1 MEKQFYNFVKE
12 VYDKQLGVEGIAI
25 ADGEKILM
33 EHHFTPDQARNIYS
47 HTKSYMSTA
56 VGLAIADG
64 KLSLDDRL
72 AEFFPEAVPENA
84 QPELFEI
91 RLRHLLMMSSGFHE
105 PYLMGANRRAGVGAP
120 DYVKYMLSRPVKVQ
134 PGSEFVY
141 STADSILAGRMVEK
155 AVENGFQSICMSCF
169 FEPLGQGFPIW
180 ENCPQGHPIGGGGMF
195 MTLSNMLKIGQV
207 YLMDGKWKGTALVDP
222 AWIKEATAKR
232 SKHQEPGNDIWFV
245 VIGYQFGKS

>member
-1 MEKQFYNFVKE
+1 
-12 VYDKQLGVEGIAI
+12 
-25 ADGEKILM
+25 
-33 EHHFTPDQARNIYS
+33 
-47 HTKSYMSTA
+47 MSTA

-141 STADSILAGRMVEK
+141 STADSILAGRMVERSDTRPYLLP
-155 AVENGFQSICMSCF
+155 NPG
-169 FEPLGQGFPIW
+169 
-180 ENCPQGHPIGGGGMF
+180 PQTFLPPEGSADSQTF
-195 MTLSNMLKIGQV
+195 CLCL
-207 YLMDGKWKGTALVDP
+207 
-222 AWIKEATAKR
+222 
-232 SKHQEPGNDIWFV
+232 
-245 VIGYQFGKS
+245 

>member
-134 PGSEFVY
+134 PGSEFIY

-155 AVENGFQSICMSCF
+155 AVGKRLSEYLYERF
-169 FEPLGQGFPIW
+169 F
-180 ENCPQGHPIGGGGMF
+180 
-195 MTLSNMLKIGQV
+195 
-207 YLMDGKWKGTALVDP
+207 
-222 AWIKEATAKR
+222 
-232 SKHQEPGNDIWFV
+232 
-245 VIGYQFGKS
+245 

>member
-120 DYVKYMLSRPVKVQ
+120 DYVKYML
-134 PGSEFVY
+134 
-141 STADSILAGRMVEK
+141 TAFWQ
-155 AVENGFQSICMSCF
+155 AVWWKRQWENGFQSICMSAF
-169 FEPLGQGFPIW
+169 LNPSDRAFR
-180 ENCPQGHPIGGGGMF
+180 
-195 MTLSNMLKIGQV
+195 S
-207 YLMDGKWKGTALVDP
+207 GKTVLRD
-222 AWIKEATAKR
+222 IR
-232 SKHQEPGNDIWFV
+232 SV
-245 VIGYQFGKS
+245 AAACS

>member
-120 DYVKYMLSRPVKVQ
+120 DYSGRPYGGK
-134 PGSEFVY
+134 GSGK
-141 STADSILAGRMVEK
+141 TAFRVSV
-155 AVENGFQSICMSCF
+155 
-169 FEPLGQGFPIW
+169 
-180 ENCPQGHPIGGGGMF
+180 
-195 MTLSNMLKIGQV
+195 
-207 YLMDGKWKGTALVDP
+207 
-222 AWIKEATAKR
+222 
-232 SKHQEPGNDIWFV
+232 
-245 VIGYQFGKS
+245 

>member
-72 AEFFPEAVPENA
+72 AEF
-84 QPELFEI
+84 
-91 RLRHLLMMSSGFHE
+91 S
-105 PYLMGANRRAGVGAP
+105 RRRFRR
-120 DYVKYMLSRPVKVQ
+120 MHSRSCLK
-134 PGSEFVY
+134 FV
-141 STADSILAGRMVEK
+141 
-155 AVENGFQSICMSCF
+155 C
-169 FEPLGQGFPIW
+169 
-180 ENCPQGHPIGGGGMF
+180 
-195 MTLSNMLKIGQV
+195 
-207 YLMDGKWKGTALVDP
+207 
-222 AWIKEATAKR
+222 
-232 SKHQEPGNDIWFV
+232 
-245 VIGYQFGKS
+245 VIFL

>member
-91 RLRHLLMMSSGFHE
+91 RLRK
-105 PYLMGANRRAGVGAP
+105 PACRCRGAGLRQIYAEQTR
-120 DYVKYMLSRPVKVQ
+120 
-134 PGSEFVY
+134 
-141 STADSILAGRMVEK
+141 
-155 AVENGFQSICMSCF
+155 
-169 FEPLGQGFPIW
+169 
-180 ENCPQGHPIGGGGMF
+180 
-195 MTLSNMLKIGQV
+195 
-207 YLMDGKWKGTALVDP
+207 KGTAGQRIRLFNGRQHSGRP
-222 AWIKEATAKR
+222 YGGKGSGKTAFR
-232 SKHQEPGNDIWFV
+232 VSV
-245 VIGYQFGKS
+245 

>member
-91 RLRHLLMMSSGFHE
+91 RLRH
-105 PYLMGANRRAGVGAP
+105 RAVS
-120 DYVKYMLSRPVKVQ
+120 MNH
-134 PGSEFVY
+134 
-141 STADSILAGRMVEK
+141 I
-155 AVENGFQSICMSCF
+155 
-169 FEPLGQGFPIW
+169 
-180 ENCPQGHPIGGGGMF
+180 
-195 MTLSNMLKIGQV
+195 
-207 YLMDGKWKGTALVDP
+207 
-222 AWIKEATAKR
+222 
-232 SKHQEPGNDIWFV
+232 
-245 VIGYQFGKS
+245 

>member
-33 EHHFTPDQARNIYS
+33 EHHFTPDQAEIS
-47 HTKSYMSTA
+47 ILTQKSYMSTA

-72 AEFFPEAVPENA
+72 ASFSGGSSGKCTAR
-84 QPELFEI
+84 LFEI

-120 DYVKYMLSRPVKVQ
+120 DYVKYMLSRPEKVQ

-155 AVENGFQSICMSCF
+155 AVGKRLSEYLYERFLNPRTGLSD
-169 FEPLGQGFPIW
+169 LGK
-180 ENCPQGHPIGGGGMF
+180 
-195 MTLSNMLKIGQV
+195 LSS
-207 YLMDGKWKGTALVDP
+207 GTSDRWRRHVHDA
-222 AWIKEATAKR
+222 
-232 SKHQEPGNDIWFV
+232 F
-245 VIGYQFGKS
+245 

>member
-84 QPELFEI
+84 QPELFEKEV
-91 RLRHLLMMSSGFHE
+91 S
-105 PYLMGANRRAGVGAP
+105 N
-120 DYVKYMLSRPVKVQ
+120 
-134 PGSEFVY
+134 
-141 STADSILAGRMVEK
+141 MVEVRSRGASLFGLTTYGQYAIEDTVNFTVYVPRTDPLLTTSL
-155 AVENGFQSICMSCF
+155 AVVPLQLLAYYISCA
-169 FEPLGQGFPIW
+169 
-180 ENCPQGHPIGGGGMF
+180 
-195 MTLSNMLKIGQV
+195 
-207 YLMDGKWKGTALVDP
+207 KGLDVDKP
-222 AWIKEATAKR
+222 RNLAK
-232 SKHQEPGNDIWFV
+232 SVTVE
-245 VIGYQFGKS
+245 

>member
-120 DYVKYMLSRPVKVQ
+120 DYVKTR
-134 PGSEFVY
+134 
-141 STADSILAGRMVEK
+141 
-155 AVENGFQSICMSCF
+155 
-169 FEPLGQGFPIW
+169 
-180 ENCPQGHPIGGGGMF
+180 
-195 MTLSNMLKIGQV
+195 
-207 YLMDGKWKGTALVDP
+207 KGTAGQRIRLFNGRQHSGRP
-222 AWIKEATAKR
+222 YGGKGSGKTAFR
-232 SKHQEPGNDIWFV
+232 VSV
-245 VIGYQFGKS
+245 

>member
-91 RLRHLLMMSSGFHE
+91 RL
-105 PYLMGANRRAGVGAP
+105 
-120 DYVKYMLSRPVKVQ
+120 
-134 PGSEFVY
+134 
-141 STADSILAGRMVEK
+141 
-155 AVENGFQSICMSCF
+155 CMSAF
-169 FEPLGQGFPIW
+169 LNPSARAFR
-180 ENCPQGHPIGGGGMF
+180 
-195 MTLSNMLKIGQV
+195 S
-207 YLMDGKWKGTALVDP
+207 GKTVLRD
-222 AWIKEATAKR
+222 IR
-232 SKHQEPGNDIWFV
+232 SV
-245 VIGYQFGKS
+245 AAACS

>member
-105 PYLMGANRRAGVGAP
+105 PYLM
-120 DYVKYMLSRPVKVQ
+120 
-134 PGSEFVY
+134 
-141 STADSILAGRMVEK
+141 
-155 AVENGFQSICMSCF
+155 
-169 FEPLGQGFPIW
+169 
-180 ENCPQGHPIGGGGMF
+180 
-195 MTLSNMLKIGQV
+195 
-207 YLMDGKWKGTALVDP
+207 DGKWKGQQLVDP
-222 AWIKEATAKR
+222 AWIKEATAK
-232 SKHQEPGNDIWFV
+232 QIETPNPGNDIWV
-245 VIGYQFGKS
+245 CGYGYQFWRNPYEDSYRADGAYGQLTMVLPKKGLIVAIQCPESGDLNKVKPVMHELILSL

>member
-120 DYVKYMLSRPVKVQ
+120 D
-134 PGSEFVY
+134 
-141 STADSILAGRMVEK
+141 
-155 AVENGFQSICMSCF
+155 
-169 FEPLGQGFPIW
+169 
-180 ENCPQGHPIGGGGMF
+180 
-195 MTLSNMLKIGQV
+195 
-207 YLMDGKWKGTALVDP
+207 
-222 AWIKEATAKR
+222 
-232 SKHQEPGNDIWFV
+232 
-245 VIGYQFGKS
+245 

>member
-105 PYLMGANRRAGVGAP
+105 PYLMGANPACRCRCAGLRQI
-120 DYVKYMLSRPVKVQ
+120 YVKQTR
-134 PGSEFVY
+134 
-141 STADSILAGRMVEK
+141 
-155 AVENGFQSICMSCF
+155 
-169 FEPLGQGFPIW
+169 
-180 ENCPQGHPIGGGGMF
+180 
-195 MTLSNMLKIGQV
+195 
-207 YLMDGKWKGTALVDP
+207 KGTAGQRIRLFNGRQHSGRP
-222 AWIKEATAKR
+222 YGGKGSGKTAFR
-232 SKHQEPGNDIWFV
+232 VSV
-245 VIGYQFGKS
+245 